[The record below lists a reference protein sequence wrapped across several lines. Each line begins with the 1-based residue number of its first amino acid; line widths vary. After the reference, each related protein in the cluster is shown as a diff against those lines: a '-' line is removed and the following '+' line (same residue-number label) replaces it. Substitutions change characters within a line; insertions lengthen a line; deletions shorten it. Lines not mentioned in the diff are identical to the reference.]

1 MAITAAEYSAIY
13 SINADQQTALEATH
27 AEGHLAHLAIHPED
41 NPFIAGVLK
50 EIKDLQ
56 KEIDYLRTEIS
67 ANKDKVTFPG
77 LGTSNSTALA
87 GNTTTISTAQAN
99 AITANTAKTSM
110 VIGSKSTQAMAG
122 NTALLALGTSSTT
135 ALAGD
140 TALLALGTSGST
152 ALAGDTNI
160 VTIGSS
166 TTISFGD
173 MITVPAKG
181 KTPASYS
188 IVMTVTNGGVSKAIT
203 LTLT

>member
-13 SINADQQTALEATH
+13 SINADQQTTLEATH

-56 KEIDYLRTEIS
+56 REIDYLRTEIS
-67 ANKDKVTFPG
+67 ANKNKASFPG
-77 LGTSNSTALA
+77 FGNKNIQALA
-87 GNTTTISTAQAN
+87 GDTTTISTAQAS

-110 VIGSKSTQAMAG
+110 S
-122 NTALLALGTSSTT
+122 
-135 ALAGD
+135 
-140 TALLALGTSGST
+140 LGTSGST

-188 IVMTVTNGGVSKAIT
+188 IVMTVTNGGVNKSTT

>member
-56 KEIDYLRTEIS
+56 REIDYLRTEIS
-67 ANKDKVTFPG
+67 ANKNKASFPG
-77 LGTSNSTALA
+77 LGTSGSTALA
-87 GNTTTISTAQAN
+87 GDTTVISKAQAS

-110 VIGSKSTQAMAG
+110 S
-122 NTALLALGTSSTT
+122 
-135 ALAGD
+135 
-140 TALLALGTSGST
+140 LGTSGST

-188 IVMTVTNGGVSKAIT
+188 IVMTVTNGGVNKSTT

>member
-1 MAITAAEYSAIY
+1 MAITAAEYSAVY

-27 AEGHLAHLAIHPED
+27 AEGHLAHLAINPED

-67 ANKDKVTFPG
+67 TNKDKASFPG
-77 LGTSNSTALA
+77 LGTSGSTALA
-87 GNTTTISTAQAN
+87 GNTTTISTAQGK
-99 AITANTAKTSM
+99 AIISNTAKKSM
-110 VIGSKSTQAMAG
+110 
-122 NTALLALGTSSTT
+122 
-135 ALAGD
+135 
-140 TALLALGTSGST
+140 ALGTSGST

-166 TTISFGD
+166 TTIAFGE
-173 MITVPAKG
+173 MITTVTG
-181 KTPASYS
+181 KPPKTTTTYT
-188 IVMTVTNGGVSKAIT
+188 IVMTVTNGGVSKSTT